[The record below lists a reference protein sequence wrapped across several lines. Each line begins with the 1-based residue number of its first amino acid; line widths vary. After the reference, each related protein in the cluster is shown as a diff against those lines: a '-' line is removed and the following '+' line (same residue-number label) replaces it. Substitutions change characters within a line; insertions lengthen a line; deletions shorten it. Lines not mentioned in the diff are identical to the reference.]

1 MYVLLAVLSSEGDPH
16 IYLTV
21 PLYDYQVSFDLCDS
35 KEWKGGLF
43 NRKYD
48 SAYFALDFQM

>member
-1 MYVLLAVLSSEGDPH
+1 MACNPRRVMKLIQTYINEEKMFVLLAVLNSEGDPH

-35 KEWKGGLF
+35 KE
-43 NRKYD
+43 
-48 SAYFALDFQM
+48 